1 MPCRQEQVPKISKN
15 NVCVQFFTI
24 FAPLKIQLYAPTR
37 TLDPPPL
44 SQICVYLISGT
55 YDDDFVIYILLYPYL
70 FSMINLK

>member
-37 TLDPPPL
+37 TLDPPPPPCRKYVYISSVAPMMTTLL
-44 SQICVYLISGT
+44 STSYCIPICFL
-55 YDDDFVIYILLYPYL
+55 
-70 FSMINLK
+70 